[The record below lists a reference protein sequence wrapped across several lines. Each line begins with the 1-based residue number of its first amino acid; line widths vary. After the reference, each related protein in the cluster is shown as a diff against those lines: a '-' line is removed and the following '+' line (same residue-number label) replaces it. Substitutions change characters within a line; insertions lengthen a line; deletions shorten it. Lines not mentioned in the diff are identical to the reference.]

1 MPLKAWKNSERSSST
16 STPVTRRR
24 TENIIDVPRPKT
36 FIPSPV
42 GLMNT

>member
-1 MPLKAWKNSERSSST
+1 MPLKAWKNSARSSSR

-24 TENIIDVPRPKT
+24 TENTIEVPRPKT

-42 GLMNT
+42 GA